1 MAGILNK
8 ASMKKRR
15 QFLRKNM
22 PNAEVLLWTKIR
34 RKQILDCRFRRQYSV
49 GAYVLDFYC
58 PEIKLAIEIDGE
70 SHCRSSAEEY
80 DKLREDEIKQLGI
93 QFLRFQNTD
102 VYKNINGVLQ
112 KIYEKIEKIKST

>member
-1 MAGILNK
+1 MTEILNK

-15 QFLRKNM
+15 QILRKNM
-22 PNAEVLLWTKIR
+22 PKTEIILWSKIR

-58 PEIKLAIEIDGE
+58 PEMKLAIEIDGD
-70 SHCRSSAEEY
+70 SHCRASAEEY
-80 DKLREDEIKQLGI
+80 DKLREDEVKQLGI

-102 VYKNINGVLQ
+102 VYKNLNGVLQ
-112 KIYEKIEKIKST
+112 TIYEKIEELRKI